1 MLKRILPNS
10 QPLGDI
16 PTINVK
22 DNQDF
27 FSNFF
32 TDNFYLGISTSR
44 FPTALKKT
52 EVKPVFKK
60 RIIEPVNLL
69 PVISKVYE
77 RLIY

>member
-10 QPLGDI
+10 QPVGDI

-52 EVKPVFKK
+52 EVKPVFKNNSRTK
-60 RIIEPVNLL
+60 KTNYRTSESVTSNI
-69 PVISKVYE
+69 
-77 RLIY
+77 

>member
-10 QPLGDI
+10 QPLGDT

-52 EVKPVFKK
+52 EVKPVFKNNSRTK
-60 RIIEPVNLL
+60 KTNYRTSESVTSNI
-69 PVISKVYE
+69 
-77 RLIY
+77 